1 MEKMEKLGLKVC
13 KAYLDR
19 LDQWVTKVLLENLA
33 RMEYQEPLET
43 QVQGEILEKMDHLV

>member
-33 RMEYQEPLET
+33 RMDFLELLET
-43 QVQGEILEKMDHLV
+43 LVPGEIPEKMDHLV